1 MDNEN
6 RVSRVESRARYFVSG
21 RRGRERL
28 ILRSNREKEE
38 EMGERS
44 AATINARPASKHPVV
59 HLSSPLLFFL
69 FFFLLFRKHDLL
81 MEFPRGGRSI
91 YGIRVRAV

>member
-28 ILRSNREKEE
+28 ILRSKREKEE

-44 AATINARPASKHPVV
+44 AATINARPASKHCSPL
-59 HLSSPLLFFL
+59 LSSPPFS
-69 FFFLLFRKHDLL
+69 FFFPPL
-81 MEFPRGGRSI
+81 S
-91 YGIRVRAV
+91 